1 MHTSQVIIG
10 MKLLCIYEHTNKVKG
25 RFKTMTKQTK
35 KGGSSTKQNKKSHP
49 KHKTSNSQN
58 GQNGYH

>member
-1 MHTSQVIIG
+1 M
-10 MKLLCIYEHTNKVKG
+10 KG
-25 RFKTMTKQTK
+25 RFKTMTKHTK
-35 KGGSSTKQNKKSHP
+35 KGGSNTKQNKKSQP

>member
-1 MHTSQVIIG
+1 
-10 MKLLCIYEHTNKVKG
+10 MKSFARYEHTNKVKG
-25 RFKTMTKQTK
+25 RFYIMTKHTK
-35 KGGSSTKQNKKSHP
+35 KDGSNTKQNKKSQP

>member
-10 MKLLCIYEHTNKVKG
+10 MKLFCIYEHTNTVKG
-25 RFKTMTKQTK
+25 RFKTMTKHTK
-35 KGGSSTKQNKKSHP
+35 KGGSNTKQNKKSQP